1 MRYSHVSRREHLMD
15 ERFAHLETLES
26 QSVYILREAYRKFR
40 RLAML
45 WSVGKDSSV
54 LLWLIGKGF
63 FGHFPIP
70 FIHVDTSFKIP
81 EMIAFRDRL
90 VREWGI
96 DLVIGQ
102 NREALKA

>member
-1 MRYSHVSRREHLMD
+1 MEPKYPHLD
-15 ERFAHLETLES
+15 ALEN
-26 QSVYILREAYRKFR
+26 QSIYILREAYRKFK

-54 LLWLIGKGF
+54 MLWLLRKAF
-63 FGHFPIP
+63 FGHVPIP
-70 FIHVDTSFKIP
+70 CVHVDTSYKIP

-102 NREALKA
+102 NREALKTGRTFPQGA